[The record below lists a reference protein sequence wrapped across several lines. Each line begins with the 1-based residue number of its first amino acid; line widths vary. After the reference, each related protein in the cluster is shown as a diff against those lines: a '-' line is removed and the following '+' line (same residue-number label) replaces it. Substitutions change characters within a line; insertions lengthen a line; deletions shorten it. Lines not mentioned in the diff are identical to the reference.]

1 MQQQGSRNRSKAHPI
16 IRELPLDQLKRV
28 LTEHRAWL
36 DSDGKSGEKA
46 GLSHAQLLGLSLW
59 SAGLREADLSYAN
72 LQGAD
77 LDHSRLR
84 GANLRHAKME
94 GASLWR
100 ANLRDADL
108 SYAGLQRAK
117 LDHADLSGAN
127 LHNADLTGAS
137 LWGALLSRAR
147 FENAIG
153 ITDEQLKNAH
163 RG

>member
-46 GLSHAQLLGLSLW
+46 GLSRAQLQGLSLW
-59 SAGLREADLSYAN
+59 SADLREADLSYAN
-72 LQGAD
+72 LQGAA

-94 GASLWR
+94 GALLWR

-108 SYAGLQRAK
+108 SYAASSEQSWTTPIFRVPICTTPISPEPHFGERCCRELGSGMQSGLPTN
-117 LDHADLSGAN
+117 S
-127 LHNADLTGAS
+127 
-137 LWGALLSRAR
+137 
-147 FENAIG
+147 
-153 ITDEQLKNAH
+153 
-163 RG
+163 